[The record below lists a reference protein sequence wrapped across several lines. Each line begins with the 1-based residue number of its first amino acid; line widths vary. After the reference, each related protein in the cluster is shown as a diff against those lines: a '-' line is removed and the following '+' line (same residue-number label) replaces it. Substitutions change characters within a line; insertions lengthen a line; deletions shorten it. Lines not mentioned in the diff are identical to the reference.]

1 MLNVVVDE
9 SNIRTNSSK
18 LNFNL
23 VRFIYFRSKMTRTCN
38 VDTDMFMVGHSY
50 LPWLRLLKWTEVT
63 ESFPV
68 SLYAII
74 FYICKGN
81 F

>member
-50 LPWLRLLKWTEVT
+50 LP
-63 ESFPV
+63 
-68 SLYAII
+68 
-74 FYICKGN
+74 
-81 F
+81 